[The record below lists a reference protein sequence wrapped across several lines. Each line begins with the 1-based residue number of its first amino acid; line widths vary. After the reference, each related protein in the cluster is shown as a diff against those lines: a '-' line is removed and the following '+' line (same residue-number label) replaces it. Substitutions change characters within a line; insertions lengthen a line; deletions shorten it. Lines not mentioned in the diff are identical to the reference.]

1 MSEAL
6 TLAEAQRIVREAM
19 RDKSY
24 QLYPLGMEGAAYLRA
39 KRKRLT
45 KGSYRK
51 YEACLDKLARY
62 FPDLELKDFEP
73 SVGTERLEEFMDVHW
88 GPEVAQPRTYNSN
101 LSVVKDFFKH
111 QMVRGA
117 LRGDPT
123 LAIERAKARDP
134 HRTTFTSDQFRAIVA
149 SQDDLRDRLVL
160 RLLLTYGL
168 RKGSIRAVQF
178 RHFDHVRKTLTVF
191 AKGGTVRTLPVP
203 DPAFWHDLERLILD
217 TEAKPGHYLMP
228 GRWSNGRAT
237 KLLPE
242 RQISNHALHDWWY
255 GCLARADVVA
265 EGTTKGERMHKARH
279 TAGQRVLDATGN
291 LKAVQKLPGHA
302 SMLTTADVYLD
313 WDVDQLAATLADM
326 LEESENRSRYTPQDL
341 ALESGKHRHGDSN
354 PGFRRERAAS

>member
-1 MSEAL
+1 VISRECPL
-6 TLAEAQRIVREAM
+6 TLARAARIMREAM

-24 QLYPLGMEGAAYLRA
+24 QLFPLGIEAAAYLRA

-51 YEACLDKLARY
+51 YEACLDKLARH
-62 FPDLELKDFEP
+62 FPDLEIKDFEP
-73 SVGTERLEEFMDVHW
+73 PVGTERLEEFMDATW
-88 GPEVAQPRTYNSN
+88 GEAAPRTYNSN
-101 LSVVKDFFKH
+101 LSVVKDFFRWLV
-111 QMVRGA
+111 VRGD

-134 HRTTFTSDQFRAIVA
+134 HRETFTTDQFRAIVA

-168 RKGSIRAVQF
+168 RKGSVRAVQF
-178 RHFDHVRKTLTVF
+178 KHFDHVRKTLTVF
-191 AKGGTVRTLPVP
+191 AKGGTVRTLPLP
-203 DPAFWHDLERLILD
+203 DRALWHDLERLILD
-217 TEAKPGHYLMP
+217 AEAEPGHYLMP

-237 KLLPE
+237 KLLPD

-255 GCLARADVVA
+255 GCLARAGVVP

-291 LKAVQKLPGHA
+291 LKAVQKLLGHA

-313 WDVDQLAATLADM
+313 WDLDQLAATLADM
-326 LEESENRSRYTPQDL
+326 LE
-341 ALESGKHRHGDSN
+341 GD
-354 PGFRRERAAS
+354 E